1 MSILDK
7 YGIKEVAD
15 ITFYE
20 IEPDGSRGAP
30 VLYLDT
36 LKISN
41 IEQTAEVSEAR
52 GGKGNS
58 KIIVW
63 DHSKEIN
70 ITIEDALISPKAL
83 SMVYGNG
90 QIIKNKKDKMTK
102 IAMARAKSSGKLPDY
117 FLADIYD
124 EDKQGRVRKKVY
136 VNGVP
141 KEKNSLT
148 LADAEI
154 SIVGLNREDETIIPL
169 TGKDGAF
176 QLSDWT
182 GTQLNKYENFFITY
196 EVPVSSKMITV
207 TPDSFPGIYY
217 VVGETFARSNVN
229 GEDEFFQFII
239 PKAKL
244 KPENTL
250 SMEADGEPSTFS
262 MNLTALKNEEDVL
275 MELVQYKLTPPFCI
289 YGVPSETG
297 NIGLR
302 SGDSVT
308 YYDGVV
314 LPTLPDKAYQYSMIV
329 YSKLSG
335 YIMWV
340 YSAPFYINNT
350 TGTVRVYTDKGAMYQ
365 LWQVNTDE
373 NVWNLKA
380 EGQTTSGSITDDTP
394 IWTNEDIYAEI
405 DGIRSLYIAAY
416 DPIPVGGIV
425 DTIDGKPIYEDLR

>member
-20 IEPDGSRGAP
+20 IEPDGSKGAP

-36 LKISN
+36 LKISD

-70 ITIEDALISPKAL
+70 VTIEDALISPKAL
-83 SMVYGNG
+83 SIVYGNG
-90 QIIKNKKDKMTK
+90 QINKNKKDKMTK
-102 IAMARAKSSGKLPDY
+102 VAMARAKSSGELPDY

-124 EDKQGRVRKKVY
+124 EDKRGRARKKVY
-136 VNGVP
+136 VNGVL
-141 KEKNSLT
+141 KEKNGLT

-154 SIVGLNREDETIIPL
+154 SIVGLNREDETVIPL

-196 EVPVSSKMITV
+196 EVPVSSKTITV

-229 GEDEFFQFII
+229 GEDEFFQFVI

-262 MNLTALKNEEDVL
+262 MNLTALKNEEDIL
-275 MELVQYKLTPPFCI
+275 MELIQYKLIPPFCF

-302 SGDSVT
+302 NGNTVT
-308 YYDGVV
+308 YYNGVV
-314 LPTLPDKAYQYSMIV
+314 LPQLPDLNEEVYPCAFITNDEGGQLFASSIAPLYALRDGKNYITAPSTNVTAKQYAHEDG
-329 YSKLSG
+329 K
-335 YIMWV
+335 WV
-340 YSAPFYINNT
+340 YKGFYPIMYK
-350 TGTVRVYTDKGAMYQ
+350 GYTQ
-365 LWQVNTDE
+365 L
-373 NVWNLKA
+373 
-380 EGQTTSGSITDDTP
+380 TP
-394 IWTNEDIYAEI
+394 IWSNSKIKDEI
-405 DGIRSLYIAAY
+405 SGNVFLADS
-416 DPIPVGGIV
+416 DPIPVGDIV